1 MVKDARCSPVH
12 EALETITHMSILQAI
27 ILGIVQGLTE
37 FIPISSTAHLIFAS
51 RALGLYEGVEQTLR
65 AERTTAT
72 IAVIQLGTLLAVL
85 IYFARD
91 IWAISHAFVRDHLA
105 LLRGGKSEAAMEM
118 TMMGQRQSRL
128 SHEAWLGWLV
138 IIGSIPIGTIGLA
151 LKKLIEGP
159 FTKNLWVIATMM
171 IAFAIGLA
179 VAELVGKRK
188 RGMEDLGV
196 RDALAVGG
204 AQVLALLP
212 GASRSGSTIMG
223 GLFAGETRETAAR
236 FSFLLSIPAIA
247 ASGLLE
253 LKEAVAKLSTDS
265 YVSLAVATLVSGIVG
280 YASIWFLLR
289 FLRTHSTGI
298 FIGYRLVVGVAI
310 LALLFAGVIN
320 ATDAGA
326 APSKTNEPTQTLP
339 SVAASPTPSAAQSTN
354 NRRQNSVN
362 SSRPTSR
369 RARSWNENK

>member
-1 MVKDARCSPVH
+1 
-12 EALETITHMSILQAI
+12 MSILQAI

-51 RALGLYEGVEQTLR
+51 RLLGLYEGVEQTLR
-65 AERTTAT
+65 AERMTAT

-91 IWAISHAFVRDHLA
+91 IWAITSAFVRDHVA
-105 LLRGGKSEAAMEM
+105 LLRGGKSEAAMDM
-118 TMMGQRQSRL
+118 TMVGQKQTKL

-138 IIGSIPIGTIGLA
+138 IIGSIPIGIVGLL
-151 LKKLIEGP
+151 LKKVIEGP
-159 FTKNLWVIATMM
+159 FTKNLYVIVTMM
-171 IAFAIGLA
+171 ILVAIGIG
-179 VAELVGKRK
+179 VAELIGKRT
-188 RGMEDLGV
+188 RGMEELGI

-204 AQVLALLP
+204 AQVLSLLP
-212 GASRSGSTIMG
+212 GASRSGSTLMG

-253 LKEAVAKLSTDS
+253 LKEAIDKLPSDS
-265 YVSLAVATLVSGIVG
+265 YVSLVVATIVSGLVG

-298 FIGYRLVVGVAI
+298 FIGYRLVVGFAV
-310 LALLFAGVIN
+310 LGLLLAGVIQPFDSTQAGSPGRPSEQVVPAL
-320 ATDAGA
+320 AT
-326 APSKTNEPTQTLP
+326 
-339 SVAASPTPSAAQSTN
+339 PTPDAVQNTN
-354 NRRQNSVN
+354 NRSRNSVN
-362 SSRPTSR
+362 SSRPSSR